1 MSLSI
6 LLMVVGSC
14 FVFFLCFKRFY
25 RLSLF
30 LFSFFNFFSFRSL
43 SEGFFLLLFRFFSIS
58 FFFYIFRCLVL
69 FDCFAFVTLMCSS
82 RQVHTISQQTKRTTK
97 TKSEKKIKDLITF
110 SFNSTLKA
118 LSSFFNTP
126 FCCCAP
132 SLRGFFFSHQSMIS
146 FTKFFLIAL

>member
-14 FVFFLCFKRFY
+14 FIFFCVSNAFIVYRF
-25 RLSLF
+25 F
-30 LFSFFNFFSFRSL
+30 CFRSSIFL
-43 SEGFFLLLFRFFSIS
+43 ASEVYRKGFSCFYSAFSQFRFFFT
-58 FFFYIFRCLVL
+58 FFVAQFCLIVL
-69 FDCFAFVTLMCSS
+69 RLLLLCALQDKCTQLAS
-82 RQVHTISQQTKRTTK
+82 RRNEQQKQNRR
-97 TKSEKKIKDLITF
+97 KKIKDLITF

-132 SLRGFFFSHQSMIS
+132 SLRGFFFSHQSLIS